1 MKQLFTFSVVI
12 MLFLSNEE
20 TSVAQTRDRSQI
32 SEKHTWDLTPIY
44 PSDEAYLEAKDAL
57 VKKFDKIL
65 KYKGKLGQSADQLYA
80 CLNLNS
86 EISKEMA
93 RLGSYISFKADL
105 DTRDTKYLGMRQ
117 ELSQLA
123 TEYYT
128 KAAFIQPEILEIDPA
143 KLKKFIASK
152 KEL

>member
-32 SEKHTWDLTPIY
+32 PEKYTWDLTPIY

-57 VKKFDKIL
+57 VKKFDQIL
-65 KYKGKLGQSADQLYA
+65 NYKGKLGQSADQLYA

-93 RLGSYISFKADL
+93 RLACARNSRNLRPNIIRRRL
-105 DTRDTKYLGMRQ
+105 
-117 ELSQLA
+117 LSNL
-123 TEYYT
+123 
-128 KAAFIQPEILEIDPA
+128 KSLKLIQP
-143 KLKKFIASK
+143 S
-152 KEL
+152 